1 MKHNFL
7 MLNALKLFL
16 GTVVLLALLPVAAFS
31 QSKKDLEDK
40 RKRIIREIETTNK
53 LLKKTNQIKEAT
65 LDRYVA
71 LQSQIEQREDLIQTI
86 TAELNATDSSATRTA
101 AVISSLTRDVQNMQA
116 EYGRMMRGA
125 FRRKM
130 MCNPLLYILSAES
143 LNQAFRRFVFLRKYD
158 QYRRQQAEAIEFTK
172 KVLAKKMVAL
182 EETRLEKAQLLDEI
196 QGQRSTLTGELI
208 QKNDLLQT
216 LKKDES
222 RLQQDLKQKAA
233 AHEELNRA
241 IERIIQEEVR
251 KKIEEARKPKPKP
264 QPSPSA
270 QPQASTSNQR
280 KQENRPTE
288 NPPDDDSDS
297 DEDALSVDFR
307 KNRGRLPWP
316 VESGFIARKFGRQPH
331 PTIPSIEITNNGID
345 IRVDNL
351 TQVFAV
357 FEGKVAG
364 VQFIP
369 GHDYTV
375 IIQHGNYYTV
385 YSNLREAYVEKGEI
399 IKSKKSIGTISTN
412 NITGSSE
419 LHFEL
424 WHQKERLNPATW
436 IKKS

>member
-1 MKHNFL
+1 M
-7 MLNALKLFL
+7 
-16 GTVVLLALLPVAAFS
+16 AAFS

-101 AVISSLTRDVQNMQA
+101 GVISSLTRDVQNMQA

-130 MCNPLLYILSAES
+130 MGNPLLYILSAES

-196 QGQRSTLTGELI
+196 QGQRSTLTGELT

-264 QPSPSA
+264 QPPPSA
-270 QPQASTSNQR
+270 QPQASTGNQR

-288 NPPDDDSDS
+288 NPPDDDS

-385 YSNLREAYVEKGEI
+385 YSNLREAYVEKGEM
-399 IKSKKSIGTISTN
+399 IKAKKSIGTISTN

>member
-1 MKHNFL
+1 

-16 GTVVLLALLPVAAFS
+16 GTVVLLVLLPVAAFS